1 MWEERTSRGIERGS
15 AFITNRSS
23 VVPKSNIQYD
33 GWAPRR
39 WFPPVAPSEE
49 HQMLVY
55 IFENRHFEVWPE
67 GRRPQKPKI
76 VEMREISR
84 DAKEKDRVVLAAA
97 R

>member
-1 MWEERTSRGIERGS
+1 
-15 AFITNRSS
+15 
-23 VVPKSNIQYD
+23 
-33 GWAPRR
+33 
-39 WFPPVAPSEE
+39 
-49 HQMLVY
+49 MLVY